1 MADLNATNAFVHET
15 IAAARAQTN
24 ASQGSGS
31 MIKFYTDESPGLQI
45 SPVAVLVM
53 SLGFIGFVTILHIV
67 GKLVG

>member
-1 MADLNATNAFVHET
+1 
-15 IAAARAQTN
+15 
-24 ASQGSGS
+24 
-31 MIKFYTDESPGLQI
+31 MIKFYTDESSGLQI